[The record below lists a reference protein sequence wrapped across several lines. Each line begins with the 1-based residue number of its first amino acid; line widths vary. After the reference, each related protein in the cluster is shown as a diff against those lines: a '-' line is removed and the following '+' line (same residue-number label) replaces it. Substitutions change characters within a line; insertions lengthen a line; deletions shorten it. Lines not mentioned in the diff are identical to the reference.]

1 MFVIPVARHHHPLH
15 TPNSAELS
23 RRIERL
29 FNVDQD
35 AVALSSPALDIS
47 ETDTA
52 YRLQLDLPGIAKEA
66 VKIRIDGRR
75 ISVDA
80 EQAKAAELPEG
91 ERALLRE
98 RSATRF
104 SRSLVLP
111 QEVKQA
117 DSTAKLENGV
127 LTLTLVK
134 RQRDDAGELT
144 VS

>member
-1 MFVIPVARHHHPLH
+1 MFVIPVARHHH
-15 TPNSAELS
+15 TPSAELS
-23 RRIERL
+23 RRVERL
-29 FNVDQD
+29 FNVDQN
-35 AVALSSPALDIS
+35 AVALTSPSLDIS
-47 ETDTA
+47 ETDA
-52 YRLQLDLPGIAKEA
+52 VYRLQLDLPGIAKEA

-75 ISVDA
+75 ISIDA
-80 EQAKAAELPEG
+80 GQPQPGTLPEG
-91 ERALLRE
+91 EHTLLRE

-111 QEVKQA
+111 QEVKQS

>member
-1 MFVIPVARHHHPLH
+1 MFVIPVTRHSHH
-15 TPNSAELS
+15 SAELS
-23 RRIERL
+23 HRIERL
-29 FNVDQD
+29 FNGDRQ
-35 AVALSSPALDIS
+35 AVALRSPALDIS
-47 ETDTA
+47 ETDSA
-52 YRLQLDLPGIAKEA
+52 YSLQLDLPGIAKDA

-75 ISVDA
+75 VSINA
-80 EQAKAAELPEG
+80 EQAQAAALPEG
-91 ERALLRE
+91 ELALLRE

-111 QEVKQA
+111 QEVKQS

-134 RQRDDAGELT
+134 RQRDDAVELT

>member
-1 MFVIPVARHHHPLH
+1 MFVIPVARHHHTLH

-23 RRIERL
+23 RRVERL
-29 FNVDQD
+29 FNIDQN
-35 AVALSSPALDIS
+35 AVALTSPPLDIS
-47 ETDTA
+47 ETGTA

-75 ISVDA
+75 ISIDA

-91 ERALLRE
+91 ERTLLRE
-98 RSATRF
+98 RSVTRF

-111 QEVKQA
+111 QEVKQS

-127 LTLTLVK
+127 LTLTLAK
-134 RQRDDAGELT
+134 RQRDDVGELT